1 MRKNIRKV
9 PQAMLNRIHS
19 FELDD
24 IVVACIKR
32 LKPEDFVRYA
42 SLGVGFADGALTM
55 PHPFVPKASAGSY
68 SKANVEGKD
77 ILLKHLPKVT
87 RTDSWETPNW
97 GDWSKGSHTHST
109 TRLVYQRDFLP
120 PKEVELKI
128 ELLEALPDN
137 EYVLKFAVDQVLS
150 RQSTTF
156 DADLLY
162 NLNILQENVGA
173 ADVFPSAATLAE
185 YMATVRVDWEIL
197 PAGTVDEVVK
207 HILRGKRH
215 ITDNQMKPI
224 EERLK
229 VMARYKPEAYIA
241 GTNGFLRY
249 FGAKFDE
256 DFVAFENLTYGNAL
270 YVMFEGWE
278 VLSRRSRVDLLKGPR
293 EGFERIEHRDGWAQ
307 QLSALLKRHRKSKLS
322 KK

>member
-1 MRKNIRKV
+1 MKKNIRKV
-9 PQAMLNRIHS
+9 PQETLSKMHS

-24 IVVACIKR
+24 IVVACVKR
-32 LKPEDFVRYA
+32 LKQDELPRYA
-42 SLGVGFADGALTM
+42 SLGIKLVSGSLTL
-55 PHPFVPKASAGSY
+55 PQPFVPKSSAGSY

-77 ILLKHLPKVT
+77 IPLKHLPKVT
-87 RTDSWETPNW
+87 RTDTWETPNW

-120 PKEVELKI
+120 PKEVELSVD
-128 ELLEALPDN
+128 LLETLSDN

-150 RQSTTF
+150 KRSSTFET
-156 DADLLY
+156 DLLY

-197 PAGTVDEVVK
+197 PPGTVDEVVK
-207 HILRGKRH
+207 RILLGKRRISDH
-215 ITDNQMKPI
+215 QRKTM

-229 VMARYKPEAYIA
+229 VMARYKPVAYIA
-241 GTNGFLRY
+241 GTSGFLRY
-249 FGAKFDE
+249 FGAKFED

-270 YVMFEGWE
+270 YVMFERWE
-278 VLSRRSRVDLLKGPR
+278 TLSRRSRVDLLKGPR
-293 EGFERIEHRDGWAQ
+293 DGFERIEHRDGWVQ
-307 QLSALLKRHRKSKLS
+307 QLSALLKRHRKNKLS

>member
-1 MRKNIRKV
+1 MKKNIRKV
-9 PQAMLNRIHS
+9 PQDTLNRIHS

-24 IVVACIKR
+24 IVVACVKR
-32 LKPEDFVRYA
+32 LKHDELPRYA
-42 SLGVGFADGALTM
+42 SLGVKLVDGSLTL
-55 PHPFVPKASAGSY
+55 PKPFVPKPSAGSY
-68 SKANVEGKD
+68 SKANIEGKD

-87 RTDSWETPNW
+87 RTDTWETPNW

-120 PKEVELKI
+120 PKEVELSI
-128 ELLEALPDN
+128 ELLETLPND

-150 RQSTTF
+150 KRSSSF

-197 PAGTVDEVVK
+197 PPGTIDEVVK
-207 HILRGKRH
+207 RILLGKRR
-215 ITDNQMKPI
+215 ITEDQKKTM

-229 VMARYKPEAYIA
+229 VMARYKPAAYIA
-241 GTNGFLRY
+241 GTSGFLRY
-249 FGAKFDE
+249 FGAKFED
-256 DFVAFENLTYGNAL
+256 DFVAFENLAYGNAL

-278 VLSRRSRVDLLKGPR
+278 TLSRRSRVDLLRGPR
-293 EGFERIEHRDGWAQ
+293 DGFERIEHRDGWAQ
-307 QLSALLKRHRKSKLS
+307 QLSALLKRHRKNKSSQK
-322 KK
+322 

>member
-1 MRKNIRKV
+1 MKKNIRKI
-9 PQAMLNRIHS
+9 PKDTLDRINA

-24 IVVACIKR
+24 IVVACVKR
-32 LKPEDFVRYA
+32 LKQDDLARYA
-42 SLGVGFADGALTM
+42 HLGVNLASGSLTL
-55 PHPFVPKASAGSY
+55 PAPFVPSSSAGSY

-77 ILLKHLPKVT
+77 IILKHLPMVT

-97 GDWSKGSHTHST
+97 GDWSKGSHTHSI
-109 TRLVYQRDFLP
+109 TREVYQRDFLP
-120 PKEVELKI
+120 PKEVELSV
-128 ELLEALPDN
+128 ELLETLPDN

-150 RQSTTF
+150 KRSSDFAT
-156 DADLLY
+156 DLLY

-197 PAGTVDEVVK
+197 PPGTVDEVVK
-207 HILRGKRH
+207 RMLQGKRRVSDDQKK
-215 ITDNQMKPI
+215 TM

-229 VMARYKPEAYIA
+229 VMARFKPAAYIA

-249 FGAKFDE
+249 FGAKFEE
-256 DFVAFENLTYGNAL
+256 DFVAFENLAYGNAL

-278 VLSRRSRVDLLKGPR
+278 TLSRRSRVDLLKGPR
-293 EGFERIEHRDGWAQ
+293 DGFERIEHRDGWAQ
-307 QLSALLKRHRKSKLS
+307 QLKALLKRHRKNMSSKH
-322 KK
+322 